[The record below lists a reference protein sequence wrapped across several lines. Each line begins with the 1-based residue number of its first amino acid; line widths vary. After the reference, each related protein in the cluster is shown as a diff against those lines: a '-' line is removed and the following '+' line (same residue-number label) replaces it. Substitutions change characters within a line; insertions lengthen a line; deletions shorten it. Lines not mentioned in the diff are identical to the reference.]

1 MLGMLQNH
9 SCFGRV
15 GGRHCLQGWAVPDPH
30 CLQVCRE
37 PRTRQGGLCTQILL
51 GIKM

>member
-1 MLGMLQNH
+1 MLRVLQSH

-15 GGRHCLQGWAVPDPH
+15 GGRHCLQGRAVPDPQR
-30 CLQVCRE
+30 LQVCRE
-37 PRTRQGGLCTQILL
+37 PHTRQGGLCTQILL